1 MPVSIATRHAGRR
14 CRSSSALTESFQM
27 DRRTEVR
34 RKPGTVGLV
43 VDHTRGG
50 SGLTAD
56 SAGGGADT
64 GLPRLARLKT

>member
-1 MPVSIATRHAGRR
+1 
-14 CRSSSALTESFQM
+14 M

-50 SGLTAD
+50 SGRPAD
-56 SAGGGADT
+56 SAGGGAETD
-64 GLPRLARLKT
+64 LPRLARLNT